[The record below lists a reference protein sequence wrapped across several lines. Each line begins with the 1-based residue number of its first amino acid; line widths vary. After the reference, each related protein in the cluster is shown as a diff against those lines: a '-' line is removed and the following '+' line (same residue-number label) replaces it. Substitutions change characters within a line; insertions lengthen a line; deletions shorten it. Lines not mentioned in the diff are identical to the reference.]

1 VRQLIG
7 ADLTQMSKGINIK
20 TVAERAGL
28 STATVARVLHNNGYV
43 AEATREKVMRAVN
56 ETGYQINAI
65 ARSLKRS
72 RSNVIGHLLQS
83 TVPNPFFVKVA
94 RGVEEFAQANG
105 YTTLTYNVQGDAEA
119 ERKGVETFLGWRV
132 DAFIFTT
139 PLAAENVDRALSAGV
154 PVIQVERP
162 RSDKG
167 HCLTVDNASGAREA
181 MQHLL
186 SLGHRRIAYV
196 GQRPG
201 SQHNVF
207 ADYVEEER
215 FGPYRDALQAIGAFE
230 QNLVAFGEA
239 YRLSDMDAH
248 GLGYQAMNNWLDA
261 GVRPTAVFASSD
273 ILAAGVLQAI
283 HEHELQ
289 VPKDISV
296 IGFDDTLA
304 PFLAPELTTVH
315 LPAHELGVAA
325 AQLALDQLSGHS
337 GNIER
342 GQKLKTRLVLR
353 SSTAV
358 AAQ

>member
-1 VRQLIG
+1 
-7 ADLTQMSKGINIK
+7 MSKGINIK

-56 ETGYQINAI
+56 ETGYQINSI

-94 RGVEEFAQANG
+94 RGVEEYAQSQG

-139 PLAAENVDRALSAGV
+139 PLSAENVDRALSAGT

-167 HCLTVDNASGAREA
+167 LSLTVDNASGAREA

-186 SLGHRRIAYV
+186 ALGHRKIAYV

-201 SQHNVF
+201 SQSNVY

-215 FGPYRDALQAIGAFE
+215 FGAYRDALKAIGVLDE
-230 QNLVAFGEA
+230 KLIAFGEA
-239 YRLSDMDAH
+239 YRLSDQDAH
-248 GLGYQAMNNWLDA
+248 GLGYQSVNAWLDA
-261 GVRPTAVFASSD
+261 GEKPTAVFASSD

-283 HEHELQ
+283 HEHGLQ
-289 VPKDISV
+289 VPRDISV

-304 PFLAPELTTVH
+304 PFLTPELTTVY

-325 AQLALDQLSGHS
+325 AKLALDQLSGS
-337 GNIER
+337 TGFTKPS
-342 GQKLKTRLVLR
+342 QAFTTRLILR
-353 SSTAV
+353 ASTAV

>member
-1 VRQLIG
+1 
-7 ADLTQMSKGINIK
+7 MSKGINIK

-43 AEATREKVMRAVN
+43 AEATREKVMQAVN
-56 ETGYQINAI
+56 ETGYQINSI

-83 TVPNPFFVKVA
+83 TVPNPFFIKVA
-94 RGVEEFAQANG
+94 RGVEEYAQSQG
-105 YTTLTYNVQGDAEA
+105 YTTLTYNVQGDAGA
-119 ERKGVETFLGWRV
+119 ERMGVETFLGWRV

-139 PLAAENVDRALSAGV
+139 PLAAENVDRALSGGA

-167 HCLTVDNASGAREA
+167 ISLTVDNASGAREA

-201 SQHNVF
+201 SQNNVY

-215 FGPYRDALQAIGAFE
+215 FGAYRDALKATGSLDE
-230 QNLVAFGEA
+230 KLVAFGEA
-239 YRLSDMDAH
+239 YRLSDQDAH
-248 GLGYQAMNNWLDA
+248 GLGYLSMNAWLDA
-261 GVRPTAVFASSD
+261 GARPTAVFASSD
-273 ILAAGVLQAI
+273 MLAAGVLQAI
-283 HEHELQ
+283 HEHGLQ
-289 VPKDISV
+289 VPRDISV

-304 PFLAPELTTVH
+304 PFLTPELTTVY

-325 AQLALDQLSGHS
+325 AKLALDHLSGTS
-337 GNIER
+337 GIASPS
-342 GQKLKTRLVLR
+342 QTFTTRMILR
-353 SSTAV
+353 ASTAV

>member
-1 VRQLIG
+1 
-7 ADLTQMSKGINIK
+7 MSKGINIK

-43 AEATREKVMRAVN
+43 ADATREKVMHAVN
-56 ETGYQINAI
+56 ATGYQINSI

-94 RGVEEFAQANG
+94 RGVEEFAQQHG

-132 DAFIFTT
+132 DAIIFTT

-162 RSDKG
+162 RSEKG
-167 HCLTVDNASGAREA
+167 FSLVVDNASGAREA
-181 MQHLL
+181 MAHLL
-186 SLGHRRIAYV
+186 SLGHRHIAYV

-201 SQHNVF
+201 SQNNIF
-207 ADYVEEER
+207 ADYVEEQR
-215 FGPYRDALQAIGAFE
+215 FGAYRDALKAINALDE
-230 QNLVAFGEA
+230 SIIAFGEA
-239 YRLSDMDAH
+239 YRLSDADAH
-248 GLGYQAMNNWLDA
+248 GLGYQAMNGWLDA
-261 GVRPTAVFASSD
+261 GKRPTAVFAASD

-283 HEHELQ
+283 HEHGLQ
-289 VPKDISV
+289 VPQNISV
-296 IGFDDTLA
+296 VGFDDTLA
-304 PFLAPELTTVH
+304 PFLAPELTTIY

-325 AQLALDQLSGHS
+325 AKLALDHISGKT
-337 GNIER
+337 GIAEAV
-342 GQKLKTRLVLR
+342 QKFTTRLITR
-353 SSTAV
+353 ASTAA